1 MNSYIQVS
9 MYGRN
14 DHLVNIA
21 NWPIILRPFC
31 NIHPNFRD
39 VKQYIML
46 WCLGL
51 CVKSFLSSFPRL
63 GFGKGL
69 LQMSTFWCVKKIETG
84 FKRTVAILPNLKREK
99 DVVGEARAEKCKKKG
114 NYGHHFNAYLKKNG
128 GEVQC
133 HNLTKKV

>member
-14 DHLVNIA
+14 DNLVNIT

-31 NIHPNFRD
+31 NMHPNFRD

-69 LQMSTFWCVKKIETG
+69 LQIEHFLVCQKNRNG
-84 FKRTVAILPNLKREK
+84 F
-99 DVVGEARAEKCKKKG
+99 
-114 NYGHHFNAYLKKNG
+114 
-128 GEVQC
+128 
-133 HNLTKKV
+133 